1 MSRSSVLLSLLKG
14 PVMYQPYPGGAGAPE
29 PSGPSGTASLP
40 APTSITRAVR
50 VMYAGAVAS
59 LIGIGV
65 DFIGIGGLKTR
76 LANANH
82 KLTPTQLTSAE
93 HVAIAFFII
102 GGLIGVALWIWMA
115 RVNGAGK
122 SWGRVVATVFFAI
135 DTISQFVGLGG
146 GLSGVG
152 RIWSLVIWLIGLAA
166 IILLWQRTSS
176 EYFGSAQRS

>member
-1 MSRSSVLLSLLKG
+1 
-14 PVMYQPYPGGAGAPE
+14 
-29 PSGPSGTASLP
+29 
-40 APTSITRAVR
+40 
-50 VMYAGAVAS
+50 MYAGAVAS

-82 KLTPTQLTSAE
+82 KLTPTQLTNAE
-93 HVAIAFFII
+93 HVAVAFFII
-102 GGLIGVALWIWMA
+102 GGLIGVALWMWMA

-122 SWGRVVATVFFAI
+122 NWGRIVATVFFAI
-135 DTISQFVGLGG
+135 DTIAQFVGLGG

-152 RIWSLVIWLIGLAA
+152 RIWSIIVWLIGLAA

-176 EYFGSAQRS
+176 EYFASAPQS